1 MLNKGYKKEE
11 EMEMIAGMTEGL
23 RNFAERYNISINDP
37 DLIRKYRMI
46 TDGERDVATRISA
59 AVAKAEKKTNLENAR
74 KMKSEGVAEDIISRV
89 TGLSP
94 EKISKL

>member
-1 MLNKGYKKEE
+1 MVSPPVY
-11 EMEMIAGMTEGL
+11 
-23 RNFAERYNISINDP
+23 FALTINDP

-46 TDGERDVATRISA
+46 TDGERDVATRISV
-59 AVAKAEKKTNLENAR
+59 AVAKAEKKAEKKGEKKTNLKNAR
-74 KMKSEGVAEDIISRV
+74 KMKTEGVAEDIISRV